1 MATLDQLQ
9 SALVKADAAGD
20 AEAARAFAGE
30 IRKMRQAQ
38 PQESQATFGDQLKRE
53 VYTSAPFA
61 LARGVKDIVDTG
73 AEFAA
78 KGFDKLTGAD
88 DPTLSTL
95 ITGEKKGEATR
106 VAAMNEAGKQDFA
119 KTTEGSIVAP
129 VARIGGNILG
139 TGPFIKALGAGV
151 GAAGATNLGNAIA
164 SGGMSGGNLLTRI
177 LGGGMSGGVSAG
189 LVEPESAGPG
199 FAIGATLPTIG
210 PAVKAIGSG
219 VRRALGATTGVG
231 DEALKQAFQA
241 GKAGGVQGQQFTGA
255 MRGESSM
262 DDVLGAAKDNLSKM
276 GAQKQQAYRSGM
288 TNIKA
293 DQSVLKFDGID
304 DAIKNAREMSMFK
317 GQAKNSRA
325 ANLVQ
330 QAADE
335 VAAWKAL
342 DPAEY
347 HTPEG
352 LDALKQ
358 RLGGLLESIP
368 FEEKTSRTA
377 VGNIYNSVKGEISK
391 QAPEYSK
398 VMKDYS
404 EATDLIKEIERAL
417 SLGQKAA
424 SDTSMRKLQSLM
436 RNNVNTSYGYRDQ
449 LAQKMVEQGGN
460 ELLPMLAGQAMNEWT
475 PRGIQ
480 RATGGAG
487 TSLLALTGNLPAAAG
502 MAAISSPR
510 VAGEAIYGA
519 GRMAG
524 AVPQNRLAEL
534 LMQGVYRGAP
544 IAGSQ

>member
-20 AEAARAFAGE
+20 ADAARAFAAE
-30 IRKMRQAQ
+30 IRKMRQPAQ
-38 PQESQATFGDQLKRE
+38 EAETPKATFGDQLKRE

-61 LARGVKDIVDTG
+61 MARGFKDILDTG
-73 AEFAA
+73 AEYAA
-78 KGFDKLTGAD
+78 KGFDKLTGSNQA
-88 DPTLSTL
+88 PS
-95 ITGEKKGEATR
+95 
-106 VAAMNEAGKQDFA
+106 VAQENQAGKQDFT

-139 TGPFIKALGAGV
+139 TAPFVAATGAGTAAAGLPKLGA
-151 GAAGATNLGNAIA
+151 AIS
-164 SGGMSGGNLLTRI
+164 SGGMSGGNLLTKI
-177 LGGGMSGGVSAG
+177 LGGGVAGGMSAG
-189 LVEPESAGPG
+189 LVDPESAGTG
-199 FAIGATLPTIG
+199 AAIGAALPVVG
-210 PAVKAIGSG
+210 PAVRAVGSG

-241 GKAGGVQGQQFTGA
+241 GKTGGTQGQQFTSA
-255 MRGESSM
+255 MRGQSSM
-262 DDVLGAAKDNLSKM
+262 DDVLGLAKDNLSQM
-276 GAQKQQAYRSGM
+276 GAQKQAAYRSGM
-288 TNIKA
+288 ADIKA

-304 DAIKNAREMSMFK
+304 DAIKNARSMSMFK
-317 GQAKNSRA
+317 GQPKNTRA
-325 ANLVQ
+325 AQLVQ

-335 VAAWKAL
+335 VSAWKAL

-377 VGNIYNSVKGEISK
+377 VGNIYNSIKGEISK

-398 VMKDYS
+398 VMKEYS
-404 EATDLIKEIERAL
+404 EATDLIREIEKAL
-417 SLGQKAA
+417 SLGQKASA
-424 SDTSMRKLQSLM
+424 DTSMRKLQSLM

-449 LAQKMVEQGGN
+449 LAQKMVDQGGN

-480 RATGGAG
+480 RATASGGAG
-487 TSLLALTGNLPAAAG
+487 LLALTGNIPAAAG

-510 VAGEAIYGA
+510 VAGEAMYGA
-519 GRMAG
+519 GKVAG
-524 AVPQNRLAEL
+524 SIPQNRLAEL

-544 IAGSQ
+544 IAGAQ